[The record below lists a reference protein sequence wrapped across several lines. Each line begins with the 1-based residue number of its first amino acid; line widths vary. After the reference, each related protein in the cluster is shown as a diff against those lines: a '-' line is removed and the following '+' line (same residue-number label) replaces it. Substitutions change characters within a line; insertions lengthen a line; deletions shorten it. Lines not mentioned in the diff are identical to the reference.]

1 MTAEQP
7 PPPPPRNRL
16 VRFGAQV
23 TKGESAAAW
32 GELAWAIEDHGFDTL
47 SMPDHLGA
55 QLGPISALSY
65 AAARTSMIRLTMSVL
80 DNDFRHP
87 AILAKEVA
95 TLDLLSSGRVELGL
109 GAGWMT
115 EDYNTS
121 GIPFDPPG
129 VRIERLAE
137 AVTVV
142 RGLLS
147 PGPFTFG
154 GRHYHVS
161 ALEGYPRP
169 VQNPVPLMIG
179 GGGPRL
185 LTLASSAADIVAIA
199 MQNSTGQPFPAN
211 AADTSRESFAK
222 KAAIVEKVTAEHG
235 RNPEIAVRVMACEVT
250 DDRKGATERIAQAW
264 SVAPEVVQESP
275 YVLVGSPDG
284 IVEHIHRLAADFGVT
299 YYVSSFPAAM
309 QLGPVIARLKGT
321 MV

>member
-1 MTAEQP
+1 MSAEQAP
-7 PPPPPRNRL
+7 TPSRNRSI
-16 VRFGAQV
+16 RFGAQV

-32 GELAWAIEDHGFDTL
+32 GELAWALEDHGFDTL
-47 SMPDHLGA
+47 SMPDHLGP
-55 QLGPISALSY
+55 QLAPLSALSY

-121 GIPFDPPG
+121 GIAFDPPG
-129 VRIERLAE
+129 TRIERLAE
-137 AVTVV
+137 AVAVV
-142 RGLLS
+142 RGLLA
-147 PGPFTFG
+147 PGSFSFT
-154 GRHYHVS
+154 GRHYRIT

-169 VQNPVPLMIG
+169 VQNPVPLMVG
-179 GGGPRL
+179 GGGPRV
-185 LTLASSAADIVAIA
+185 LTLATTVAEIVAIA
-199 MQNSTGQPFPAN
+199 MQNSTGKPFPAN

-222 KAAIVEKVTAEHG
+222 KAAMVEKVALEHD
-235 RNPEIAVRVMACEVT
+235 RHPEIAVRVMACEVT
-250 DDRKGATERIAQAW
+250 DDRRGAIERIAQTW
-264 SVAPEVVQESP
+264 SVEPDVVQNSP

-284 IVEHIHRLAADFGVT
+284 IVEHIQALAADFGVS
-299 YYVSSFPAAM
+299 YFVSSFPAAM

-321 MV
+321 TV

>member
-1 MTAEQP
+1 MSVEQAP
-7 PPPPPRNRL
+7 TSPRNRS

-32 GELAWAIEDHGFDTL
+32 GELAWALEDHGFDTL

-55 QLGPISALSY
+55 QLAPLSALSY

-129 VRIERLAE
+129 TRIERLAE

-142 RGLLS
+142 RGLLA
-147 PGPFTFG
+147 PGSFTFA
-154 GRHYHVS
+154 GRHYRVT

-169 VQNPVPLMIG
+169 VQNPVPLMVG
-179 GGGPRL
+179 GGGPRV
-185 LTLASSAADIVAIA
+185 LTLATTVADIVAIA
-199 MQNSTGQPFPAN
+199 TQNNTGKPFPAN
-211 AADTSRESFAK
+211 AIDTSREAFAK
-222 KAAIVEKVTAEHG
+222 KAAIVEKVAAEHD
-235 RNPEIAVRVMACEVT
+235 RHPEIAVRVMACEVT
-250 DDRKGATERIAQAW
+250 DDRRAAVERIAQAW
-264 SVAPEVVQESP
+264 SVEPEVVQDSP
-275 YVLVGSPDG
+275 YVLIGSPDG
-284 IVEHIHRLAADFGVT
+284 IVEHIQGLAADFGVS

-321 MV
+321 TV

>member
-1 MTAEQP
+1 
-7 PPPPPRNRL
+7 
-16 VRFGAQV
+16 V

-32 GELAWAIEDHGFDTL
+32 GELAWALEDHGFDTL
-47 SMPDHLGA
+47 SMPDHLGP
-55 QLGPISALSY
+55 QLGPLSALSY
-65 AAARTSMIRLTMSVL
+65 AAARTSMIRVTMSVL

-115 EDYNTS
+115 EDYHTS

-129 VRIERLAE
+129 VRIGRLAE

-142 RGLLS
+142 RGLLA
-147 PGPFTFG
+147 PGSFSFA
-154 GRHYHVS
+154 GRHYHIN

-169 VQNPVPLMIG
+169 VQNPVPLMVG

-185 LTLASSAADIVAIA
+185 LTLASTVADIVAIA
-199 MQNSTGQPFPAN
+199 TQNNTGKPFPAN
-211 AADTSRESFAK
+211 AADTSREAFTK
-222 KAAIVEKVTAEHG
+222 KAAIVAKVAAEHD
-235 RNPEIAVRVMACEVT
+235 RHPEIAVRVMACEVT
-250 DDRKGATERIAQAW
+250 DDRRGAVERIAHAW
-264 SVAPEVVQESP
+264 SVEPEVVQDSP

-284 IVEHIHRLAADFGVT
+284 IVEHILGLAAEFGVS

-321 MV
+321 TL

>member
-1 MTAEQP
+1 MSAEQASP
-7 PPPPPRNRL
+7 APHGNRS

-47 SMPDHLGA
+47 SMPDHLGP
-55 QLGPISALSY
+55 QLAPLSALSY

-115 EDYNTS
+115 EDYETS
-121 GIPFDPPG
+121 GIAFDSPG
-129 VRIERLAE
+129 TRIERLAE

-147 PGPFTFG
+147 PGPFTFS
-154 GRHYHVS
+154 GRHYHITG
-161 ALEGYPRP
+161 LEGYPRP
-169 VQNPVPLMIG
+169 VQNPVPLMVG
-179 GGGPRL
+179 GGGPRV
-185 LTLASSAADIVAIA
+185 LTLATTVADIVAIA
-199 MQNSTGQPFPAN
+199 LQNSTGKPFPAN
-211 AADTSRESFAK
+211 ASDTAREAFAK
-222 KAAIVEKVTAEHG
+222 RVAVVEKVAAEVD
-235 RNPEIAVRVMACEVT
+235 RSPEIAVRVMACEVT
-250 DDRKGATERIAQAW
+250 DDRRGAIERIAQAW
-264 SVAPEVVQESP
+264 GVEPEVVQNSP

-284 IVEHIHRLAADFGVT
+284 IVEHIQGLAAEFGVS
-299 YYVSSFPAAM
+299 YYVTSFPAAM

-321 MV
+321 TV

>member
-1 MTAEQP
+1 MSAEQAP
-7 PPPPPRNRL
+7 TSPRNRS

-32 GELAWAIEDHGFDTL
+32 GELAWALEDHGFDTL

-55 QLGPISALSY
+55 QLAPLSALSY

-129 VRIERLAE
+129 TRIERLAE
-137 AVTVV
+137 AITVV
-142 RGLLS
+142 RGLLA
-147 PGPFTFG
+147 PGSFTFA
-154 GRHYHVS
+154 GRHYRIT

-169 VQNPVPLMIG
+169 VQNPVPLMVG
-179 GGGPRL
+179 GGGPRV
-185 LTLASSAADIVAIA
+185 LTLATTVADIVAIA
-199 MQNSTGQPFPAN
+199 TQNNTGKPFPAN
-211 AADTSRESFAK
+211 AMDTSREAFAK
-222 KAAIVEKVTAEHG
+222 KAAIVEKVAAEHD

-250 DDRKGATERIAQAW
+250 DDRRAAVERIAQAW
-264 SVAPEVVQESP
+264 SVEPEVVQDSP

-284 IVEHIHRLAADFGVT
+284 IVEHIQGLAADFGVS

-309 QLGPVIARLKGT
+309 QLGPVIARLKGRT
-321 MV
+321 V